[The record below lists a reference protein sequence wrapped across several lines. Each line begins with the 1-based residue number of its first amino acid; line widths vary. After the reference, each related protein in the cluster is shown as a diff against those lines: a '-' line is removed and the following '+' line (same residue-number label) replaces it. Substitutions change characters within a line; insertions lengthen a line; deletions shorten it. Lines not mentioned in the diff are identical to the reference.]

1 MAIIKIKEA
10 IEDYNVKRKPKGDP
24 RMTQRSLS
32 EYVFESLDEAQAEFY
47 ISRWCNDKSLTK
59 MQPLHLIRICIKT
72 GVSPNFLF
80 DWEETNIG

>member
-1 MAIIKIKEA
+1 MSILKIKEA
-10 IEDYNVKRKPKGDP
+10 IEKHNEKRSPGEP

-32 EYVFESLDEAQAEFY
+32 EYVFENLDEAQAEFY

-59 MQPLHLIRICIKT
+59 MQPLHIIRICIKT

-80 DWEETNIG
+80 DWAETEL